1 MLFSKELQQTT
12 YSTTETLQM
21 FLSREMCLAK
31 LSLLP
36 GTDATLIRKLESFIA
51 VSVYTSQRVFVQCG

>member
-1 MLFSKELQQTT
+1 MQFSKELQQTT

-21 FLSREMCLAK
+21 CLGK
-31 LSLLP
+31 LNLLP
-36 GTDATLIRKLESFIA
+36 GTDDALIKELESFIA